1 MHKEVKIIAEIVNF
15 FIMYFYLEA
24 LSATQKRLP
33 NFIIKGSENFHE
45 NTSLLLFLKENKWDI
60 FTRQTVLNK

>member
-1 MHKEVKIIAEIVNF
+1 MHKEVKIIAEIVKLF
-15 FIMYFYLEA
+15 YYFYLEA
-24 LSATQKRLP
+24 PSATQKRLP
-33 NFIIKGSENFHE
+33 NFIIKGSEYFHE